1 MGFVFYDTE
10 TTGTDTSFDQILQF
24 AAIHTDD
31 QLNELERFEIRCRL
45 LPYVV
50 PAPGAMRVTRVQAR
64 QLFDPSLPS
73 HYEMVRRIRE
83 KFIAWSPALFVGY
96 NSIAFDEHL
105 IRQALYK
112 TLHPPYLTNTNG
124 NARTDALRMARAASL
139 FAPHSI
145 VVPDLDDGSCS
156 FKLDRLAPAN
166 GFAHENAHDALA
178 DVEATIFLCLRI
190 AENAPEVWSA
200 FMRFSQKAAV
210 TDYIASESVFCLS
223 DFYFGNP
230 YSWLVTNLGCNPE
243 IGTELFVF
251 DLAVDPVDLAP
262 LSDEQLIER
271 LEQWPK
277 PVRRLK
283 SNACPVIMPPED
295 APAIARASQLSLEE
309 LARRAEVLRS
319 DDEFRARLIKLRLS
333 MRAEFEKSVHVEQ
346 QIYDGFFTAGDQQRL
361 ESFHLVPWEER
372 PPIIEAFED
381 GRLKTIGRRLLY
393 SERPDLLAAA
403 ERARYELHIAKRL
416 LHSGE
421 VPWLT
426 LPQALSEIDELMAAA
441 DSVEHELLRH
451 HKAHLVDRHDRAVE
465 ALRSAS
471 DLEAA

>member
-24 AAIHTDD
+24 AAIYTDGE
-31 QLNELERFEIRCRL
+31 LKELERFEIRCRL

-50 PAPGAMRVTRVQAR
+50 PAPGAMRVTRVHAR

-83 KFIAWSPALFVGY
+83 KFGAWSPALFVGY

-139 FAPHSI
+139 F
-145 VVPDLDDGSCS
+145 CS
-156 FKLDRLAPAN
+156 PLDRRAGRGRWLVQFQARSACAGERRPC
-166 GFAHENAHDALA
+166 HENAHDALA
-178 DVEATIFLCLRI
+178 DVEATLFLCRRI
-190 AENAPEVWSA
+190 AENAPEIWSA

-210 TDYIASESVFCLS
+210 TDYIASEFVFCLS

-230 YSWLVTNLGCNPE
+230 YSWLVTNLGSNPE

-251 DLAVDPVDLAP
+251 DLAVDPADLAA

-271 LEQWPK
+271 LGQWPK

-283 SNACPVIMPPED
+283 SNACPVIMPAEE

-309 LARRAEVLRS
+309 LSRRAEVLRS
-319 DDEFRARLIKLRLS
+319 DDEFRGA
-333 MRAEFEKSVHVEQ
+333 
-346 QIYDGFFTAGDQQRL
+346 
-361 ESFHLVPWEER
+361 
-372 PPIIEAFED
+372 
-381 GRLKTIGRRLLY
+381 
-393 SERPDLLAAA
+393 
-403 ERARYELHIAKRL
+403 
-416 LHSGE
+416 
-421 VPWLT
+421 
-426 LPQALSEIDELMAAA
+426 
-441 DSVEHELLRH
+441 
-451 HKAHLVDRHDRAVE
+451 
-465 ALRSAS
+465 
-471 DLEAA
+471 